1 MMSSQ
6 ELIGLNVKWY
16 RYQMGKSQEKFASN
30 KDITLSYL
38 SRIECGTVN
47 LTCVKIDY
55 LAKALKIKPADLLCE
70 ETAEKAKHLPTRI
83 DHYTPIS

>member
-1 MMSSQ
+1 MSSQ

-16 RYQMGKSQEKFASN
+16 RYQMGKSQEKFAAN

-55 LAKALKIKPADLLCE
+55 LAKALKVKPADLLNE
-70 ETAEKAKHLPTRI
+70 ETAEKAKHLPATIADFNRI
-83 DHYTPIS
+83 KQ